1 LGDERASASA
11 GVTPNRCR
19 IGPAL
24 LLALLVGA
32 AACARTASSGA
43 SASASAA
50 IANNPASASDG
61 AVVYITNCSSCH
73 QADGEGV
80 PGAFPPLAGNPTV
93 TGNPVAVIA
102 IVKHG
107 ISGRIV
113 VNGTV
118 YSGIMPPWSG
128 LISDDDIAAVVT
140 YIRSS
145 WHNRGRPVS
154 LANVRAV
161 R

>member
-11 GVTPNRCR
+11 GVTPNSRR
-19 IGPAL
+19 IARAFL
-24 LLALLVGA
+24 VALLVGV
-32 AACARTASSGA
+32 AACAKTTSSGA
-43 SASASAA
+43 SGSASAA
-50 IANNPASASDG
+50 IAQNPASASDG

-73 QADGEGV
+73 QTNGEGV

-107 ISGRIV
+107 IGGKIV
-113 VNGTV
+113 VNASA
-118 YSGIMPPWSG
+118 YSGIMPPWEG

-145 WHNRGRPVS
+145 WHNRASPVS

>member
-1 LGDERASASA
+1 
-11 GVTPNRCR
+11 
-19 IGPAL
+19 
-24 LLALLVGA
+24 LALCVV
-32 AACARTASSGA
+32 ACAKTTSTSSGA
-43 SASASAA
+43 SAAASAA
-50 IANNPASASDG
+50 IAHNPASASDG

-107 ISGRIV
+107 IGGKIA
-113 VNGTV
+113 VNGTA
-118 YSGIMPPWSG
+118 YSGIMPPWAG
-128 LISDDDIAAVVT
+128 LISDEDIAAVVT

-145 WHNRGRPVS
+145 WHNRASPVS
-154 LANVRAV
+154 LADVRAV
-161 R
+161 K